1 MLNNYLTDNYD
12 KLKDIAYNITNGK
25 DDDDLLSFVIEELY
39 KCEVDRISEI
49 IKYVK
54 IKPTFFNTRKERLYW
69 DYYDTN
75 NYLFTILFDSGAELS
90 FILRD
95 LKKNENIL
103 NYIYKKVD
111 KRFDNVIELEASKI
125 SSVEYNL
132 MKQINIPSIVKIC

>member
-1 MLNNYLTDNYD
+1 MQT
-12 KLKDIAYNITNGK
+12 KSKMMK
-25 DDDDLLSFVIEELY
+25 V
-39 KCEVDRISEI
+39 
-49 IKYVK
+49 
-54 IKPTFFNTRKERLYW
+54 KPTFFNSRKDRLHQNYI
-69 DYYDTN
+69 DTN
-75 NYLFTILFDSGAELS
+75 NYLFTILFDSGAEMN

-95 LKKNENIL
+95 LKKNESIL

>member
-1 MLNNYLTDNYD
+1 M
-12 KLKDIAYNITNGK
+12 
-25 DDDDLLSFVIEELY
+25 
-39 KCEVDRISEI
+39 
-49 IKYVK
+49 K
-54 IKPTFFNTRKERLYW
+54 IKPTFFNTRTERLYW

-75 NYLFTILFDSGAELS
+75 NWLFIILFDSGAELS

>member
-1 MLNNYLTDNYD
+1 MLIDP
-12 KLKDIAYNITNGK
+12 
-25 DDDDLLSFVIEELY
+25 
-39 KCEVDRISEI
+39 
-49 IKYVK
+49 K
-54 IKPTFFNTRKERLYW
+54 IKPTFFNSRKDRLHWNYV
-69 DYYDTN
+69 DTN
-75 NYLFTILFDSGAELS
+75 NHLFTILFDSGAELS

-95 LKKNENIL
+95 LKKNKNIL

>member
-1 MLNNYLTDNYD
+1 M
-12 KLKDIAYNITNGK
+12 
-25 DDDDLLSFVIEELY
+25 
-39 KCEVDRISEI
+39 
-49 IKYVK
+49 K

-69 DYYDTN
+69 NHHDTN

>member
-1 MLNNYLTDNYD
+1 M
-12 KLKDIAYNITNGK
+12 
-25 DDDDLLSFVIEELY
+25 
-39 KCEVDRISEI
+39 
-49 IKYVK
+49 K

-95 LKKNENIL
+95 LKKNDNIL
-103 NYIYKKVD
+103 NYIYNKMHR
-111 KRFDNVIELEASKI
+111 RFDNVAEINISRI

-132 MKQINIPSIVKIC
+132 LKQYKVPSVVKIC

>member
-1 MLNNYLTDNYD
+1 M
-12 KLKDIAYNITNGK
+12 
-25 DDDDLLSFVIEELY
+25 
-39 KCEVDRISEI
+39 
-49 IKYVK
+49 K
-54 IKPTFFNTRKERLYW
+54 IKPTFFNTRTERLYW
-69 DYYDTN
+69 NYHDTN

-125 SSVEYNL
+125 SSVEYN
-132 MKQINIPSIVKIC
+132 

>member
-1 MLNNYLTDNYD
+1 M
-12 KLKDIAYNITNGK
+12 
-25 DDDDLLSFVIEELY
+25 
-39 KCEVDRISEI
+39 
-49 IKYVK
+49 K
-54 IKPTFFNTRKERLYW
+54 IKPTFFNTRTERLYW
-69 DYYDTN
+69 NYYDTN
-75 NYLFTILFDSGAELS
+75 NWLLTILFDSGAELS

-95 LKKNENIL
+95 LKKNKNIL